1 MKIAHSDTRDYMVQQ
16 DSFALKAGPTFVA
29 LTYRQ
34 VLSAMLKNAH
44 WHYKEECKNSPIEW
58 YSVEG
63 HVVCEETGTYIPFYE
78 GTSNAS
84 VAAANVLWYV
94 QNFDKHYVKV
104 VASRENGS
112 VFVEKAKTNYK

>member
-1 MKIAHSDTRDYMVQQ
+1 MNVMAQAHKAAKEF
-16 DSFALKAGPTFVA
+16 FASVTQTGLSYAKV
-29 LTYRQ
+29 LQIKLRVMHRQ
-34 VLSAMLKNAH
+34 
-44 WHYKEECKNSPIEW
+44 YKEECKNSPVDW

-63 HVVCEETGTYIPFYE
+63 HVICEETGTYIPFYE
-78 GTSNAS
+78 GTSKAS

>member
-1 MKIAHSDTRDYMVQQ
+1 MAQAHKMTREAMSKVDKSVCVITYKQAFSVYLRAAHIA
-16 DSFALKAGPTFVA
+16 
-29 LTYRQ
+29 
-34 VLSAMLKNAH
+34 
-44 WHYKEECKNSPIEW
+44 YKEECKNSPIDW

-78 GTSNAS
+78 GTSKAS

-94 QNFDKHYVKV
+94 ENFDKHFVKV

-112 VFVEKAKTNYK
+112 VVVEKAKTNYK